1 MRKQIVLMV
10 VAMVVFAM
18 GCCGCGLQ
26 SGNNEKVA
34 NDVGTG
40 AEAMLT
46 ECASETDALDMN
58 AGLGNEADV
67 AEAASAEATTQEAVT
82 DEGIEVDLSTSSEV
96 ENTEQKEPTDATEQ
110 SGERETS
117 EGATE
122 VATTE
127 ATSEPV
133 VEEPSDSST
142 EQATEEST
150 ETSTE
155 QSTEQTPEVSP
166 ENSFVAYDPN
176 YVVALATEK
185 TKAYGKIRVWE
196 NLDRLLAEGQITQEE
211 YNEYYP
217 YDGLE
222 DSYYSVFVKTDLS
235 KASTIS
241 GELLG
246 TEEGIA
252 EYIAG
257 MLALETGPYFAI
269 SYAGIYEGASGDF
282 YEFRCHR

>member
-1 MRKQIVLMV
+1 MRKQFVLMV
-10 VAMVVFAM
+10 VAMVTFAM
-18 GCCGCGLQ
+18 WCCGCGLQ
-26 SGNNEKVA
+26 RGNTKT
-34 NDVGTG
+34 DTDGVGVS
-40 AEAMLT
+40 AEATVT
-46 ECASETDALDMN
+46 ECASEMDVPDFSIVDEDEADAAETASVEVFAQEDVAKEVTEEAETMSPETDD
-58 AGLGNEADV
+58 AGQRESEESAKQAGGNE
-67 AEAASAEATTQEAVT
+67 
-82 DEGIEVDLSTSSEV
+82 TSW
-96 ENTEQKEPTDATEQ
+96 
-110 SGERETS
+110 ETANPIMS
-117 EGATE
+117 
-122 VATTE
+122 E
-127 ATSEPV
+127 ATSEPIA
-133 VEEPSDSST
+133 EESTESST
-142 EQATEEST
+142 EQSPAAPT

-155 QSTEQTPEVSP
+155 ETSEDSP

-185 TKAYGKIRVWE
+185 TKAYGKILVWE
-196 NLDRLLAEGQITQEE
+196 NLDRMLAEGQITQEE

-222 DSYYSVFVKTDLS
+222 ESYYSVFMETDLS

-246 TEEGIA
+246 TKDGIA

-269 SYAGIYEGASGDF
+269 SYAGIYEGTSGDF

>member
-1 MRKQIVLMV
+1 MRKQFVLMV

-26 SGNNEKVA
+26 SGNNKT
-34 NDVGTG
+34 DVSCADAS
-40 AEAMLT
+40 AEAMVT
-46 ECASETDALDMN
+46 ACASETDAPDMN
-58 AGLGNEADV
+58 AGTGNEADV
-67 AEAASAEATTQEAVT
+67 ADATSVEATTQDAVT
-82 DEGIEVDLSTSSEV
+82 DEEVDVDLSTSSEM
-96 ENTEQKEPTDATEQ
+96 ENTEQKEPTDSTEQ
-110 SGERETS
+110 PGERETS
-117 EGATE
+117 EEVTE
-122 VATTE
+122 IATTE
-127 ATSEPV
+127 DASEPD

-142 EQATEEST
+142 EQATEEPT
-150 ETSTE
+150 ETSE
-155 QSTEQTPEVSP
+155 EPSTEQTPEASL

-185 TKAYGKIRVWE
+185 TKAYGKILVWE

-222 DSYYSVFVKTDLS
+222 DSYYSVFVETDLS

-246 TEEGIA
+246 TEDGIA

-257 MLALETGPYFAI
+257 MLALETGSYFAI
-269 SYAGIYEGASGDF
+269 SYAGIYEGTSGDF

>member
-1 MRKQIVLMV
+1 MRKQFVFMV
-10 VAMVVFAM
+10 VAMVTFAM

-26 SGNNEKVA
+26 RGNTEI
-34 NDVGTG
+34 DTDGVGVSS
-40 AEAMLT
+40 EATVT
-46 ECASETDALDMN
+46 ECTSEMDAPDIPIVN
-58 AGLGNEADV
+58 EEEADAV
-67 AEAASAEATTQEAVT
+67 EAASVENSTQDTATKEVTEAAAKPTETTTTTEFNV
-82 DEGIEVDLSTSSEV
+82 EV
-96 ENTEQKEPTDATEQ
+96 EQDCSEEQASAEQGTEN
-110 SGERETS
+110 
-117 EGATE
+117 
-122 VATTE
+122 
-127 ATSEPV
+127 
-133 VEEPSDSST
+133 ST
-142 EQATEEST
+142 EEQTD
-150 ETSTE
+150 TSTE
-155 QSTEQTPEVSP
+155 QTSEALP

-185 TKAYGKIRVWE
+185 TKAYGKILVWE

-222 DSYYSVFVKTDLS
+222 DSYYSVFVETDLS

-241 GELLG
+241 GELLR
-246 TEEGIA
+246 TEDGIA

-269 SYAGIYEGASGDF
+269 SYAGIYEGTSGDF